1 MRNKFG
7 WIFIEKSQKWE
18 VELLPC
24 HPSCE
29 IANGD
34 PEAFENLKCQM
45 EEAIELSAPLFVNM
59 YLLCFHTY
67 DDAGTSLDLVLWV
80 FENPIRYGNGS

>member
-1 MRNKFG
+1 MC
-7 WIFIEKSQKWE
+7 
-18 VELLPC
+18 VPC

-59 YLLCFHTY
+59 YCTY
-67 DDAGTSLDLVLWV
+67 IPMMMQGPHWIWCCGCLRTRFDTTMGVGV
-80 FENPIRYGNGS
+80 RGGRCNPSYWDGGI